1 MKKFSGFILI
11 LAFFSYL
18 TYLLNSPAFAKISAN
33 KDAEVAVGKKIQFIR
48 NIYALHKRGE
58 TGAQKGLPKGIAI
71 DKENRLFA
79 IFLDLFEV
87 QAFNSN
93 GEFLYR
99 FGKKGVEEGEFW
111 VPLSIEIA
119 DNGMVFILDGHLH
132 KILAFSNKGE
142 FQYEFSFRK
151 RRLPED
157 KELMRCTKMGLDRRN
172 NILYLSDCANYN
184 IKLFTLKGDFLGL
197 FPWDNKKAGTLA
209 GSSRISFDDEG
220 KIYIPDFLNGEVHV
234 YDAKKKYL
242 FSLGGLGD
250 RLGNLS
256 RPIAV
261 SVNQEGNIYVLDR
274 VISAIQVFNPQG
286 RVLGVI
292 KDTEVSKGLRFTKP
306 FDMVMNDSGVIY
318 ISSQGQ
324 HCIKVFQELT
334 N

>member
-1 MKKFSGFILI
+1 MKKFSSFILI
-11 LAFFSYL
+11 IAISSYL
-18 TYLLNSPAFAKISAN
+18 SYLVNSPAFAKAPAN
-33 KDAEVAVGKKIQFIR
+33 EDVEVAVGRKIKFIR
-48 NIYALHKRGE
+48 NIYAFNDRRE
-58 TGAQKGLPKGIAI
+58 TDTQKGLPKGIAI
-71 DKENRLFA
+71 DKENRLFV
-79 IFLDLFEV
+79 IFLDRFEV
-87 QAFNSN
+87 QTFNSK

-99 FGKKGVEEGEFW
+99 FGKKGVGEGAFW

-119 DNGMVFILDGHLH
+119 DNGMVFVLDGHLH

-151 RRLPED
+151 RRLPGD
-157 KELMRCTKMGLDRRN
+157 KELIRCTKMGLDRRN

-197 FPWDNKKAGTLA
+197 FPWDNKKAGPLA
-209 GSSRISFDDEG
+209 APTRISFDDEG

-234 YDAKKKYL
+234 YDAQKKYL

-261 SVNQEGNIYVLDR
+261 SVNQKGNIYVLDR

-292 KDTEVSKGLRFTKP
+292 KDTELSEGLRFTKP
-306 FDMVMNDSGVIY
+306 FDMVMNGSGVIY
-318 ISSQGQ
+318 ISSQNQ